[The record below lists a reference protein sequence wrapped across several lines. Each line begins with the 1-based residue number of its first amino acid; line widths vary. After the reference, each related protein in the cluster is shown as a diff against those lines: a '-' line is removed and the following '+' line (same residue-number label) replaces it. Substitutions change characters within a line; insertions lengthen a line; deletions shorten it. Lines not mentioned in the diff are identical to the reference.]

1 MKSALSILAWF
12 GFGVAAASLVF
23 AALFFDLGES
33 SGRDILD
40 SLMFV
45 LTFIL
50 TVVLV
55 VIAVKTYGRYVDSQR
70 QGGGNE

>member
-1 MKSALSILAWF
+1 MKNALSIFAWF
-12 GFGVAAASLVF
+12 GFGVAATSLVF
-23 AALFFDLGES
+23 AALFSDIGES

-55 VIAVKTYGRYVDSQR
+55 VIAVKTYGRYVDSQER
-70 QGGGNE
+70 GSGNE